1 MNFFGFMQ
9 YLSQHIYSTVLIY
22 SYFWDRGF
30 EEMVMQLYGL
40 LVKLLTDIIL
50 PNHITPASE
59 RPLCVKPRIENVV
72 RCGMYLVKDLFY
84 DLLKERL
91 LPKSY

>member
-1 MNFFGFMQ
+1 MQ

-30 EEMVMQLYGL
+30 EEMVMQLYAL
-40 LVKLLTDIIL
+40 LVKLLTYIIL

-72 RCGMYLVKDLFY
+72 RCGMYLVKDFFFCITT
-84 DLLKERL
+84 KII
-91 LPKSY
+91 